1 MSAVLSLSTVV
12 SNSPFFG
19 LALMLCLVILIA
31 LIIWVILL
39 ERKLSRLLG
48 GKAENL
54 EASLEKLHAHSKEMV
69 TFRKDLEQYLET
81 VETRLNKNIQ
91 SVETV
96 RFNPFKGTG
105 DGGNQSFAT
114 TLINEKGDGVV
125 ISSLY
130 TRDRVSV
137 YAKPVKKFV
146 SEFELSEEEKESLV
160 KASDALF
167 RPLKGKK

>member
-1 MSAVLSLSTVV
+1 MSAILSLSTIV
-12 SNSPFFG
+12 SNSPFLG
-19 LALMLCLVILIA
+19 LALPVCLFVLIVLIL
-31 LIIWVILL
+31 WVVRL
-39 ERKLSRLLG
+39 ERKLGRLLG
-48 GKAENL
+48 GKAESL
-54 EASLEKLHAHSKEMV
+54 EGALEKLHGHSKTMEG
-69 TFRKDLEQYLET
+69 FRKDLEKYLET

-91 SVETV
+91 SVETI

-105 DGGNQSFAT
+105 EGGNQSFAT
-114 TLINEKGDGVV
+114 TLISEKGDGVV

-146 SEFELSEEEKESLV
+146 SEFELSDEEKESLV

-167 RPLKGKK
+167 RAKKD